1 MKGKTKDF
9 LEKMYSFDE
18 NQKEYRQYNSMA
30 SRNEIIIDK
39 LEKQLK
45 KGQRNG

>member
-1 MKGKTKDF
+1 MK
-9 LEKMYSFDE
+9 LYEYLNQMYSFDE